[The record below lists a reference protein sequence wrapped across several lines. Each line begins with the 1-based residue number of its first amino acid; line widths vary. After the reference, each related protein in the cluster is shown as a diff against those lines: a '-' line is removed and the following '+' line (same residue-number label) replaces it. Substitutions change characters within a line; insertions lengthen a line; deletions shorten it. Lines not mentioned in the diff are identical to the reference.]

1 MSIAHSLF
9 KQTFIYGLAA
19 VLPRILTFLLNP
31 IYVDYLPNSAAMGE
45 VAIIFSNLVFF
56 NVLLSYGMETSFFR
70 YYTIESHKNKVV
82 STSLY
87 SILVTSLLFFG
98 LCLLFKNSLAEIL
111 SIEKEYIVYTIW
123 IFTLDALVVI
133 PFAKMRALK
142 KSGQYAFL
150 KIFNVVVNVILTLF
164 FLVFL
169 PKWAAA
175 SSFWQ
180 TFYIPNFEIGYIF
193 IANLAAS
200 LVTFIL
206 VLQDYFK
213 TPFLF
218 DRELY
223 KKMLRYAFPVLIAGI
238 AFAINEH
245 FDKILLEKFHVSKAD
260 IGAYAA
266 CYKIGLFMVLFRTA
280 FTLGVEPFFFSLA
293 TQENAPKTYAIV
305 TKYFVIFG
313 SFICLLVIVFSD
325 IIKAFL
331 VPNETYWYAMTIVPI
346 IVFANFFL
354 GIYTNLSVW
363 YKLINKTSIGAY
375 ISLIGA
381 TLTLLI
387 NFLFIPKYGFM
398 ASAIATLSAYGLMM
412 IISFTLGQ
420 KKYPIPY
427 ETTKI
432 IAYISFSLL
441 LSCLC
446 FYVPFVEENFFIK
459 TTALL
464 LFVFFVY
471 NNEKEEIKK
480 IIMIKKWT

>member
-70 YYTIESHKNKVV
+70 YYTLESHKNKVV

-98 LCLLFKNSLAEIL
+98 LCLLFKNTLAEIL

-164 FLVFL
+164 FLIFL

-398 ASAIATLSAYGLMM
+398 ASAIATLCAYGLMM
-412 IISFTLGQ
+412 IISFRMGQ

-446 FYVPFVEENFFIK
+446 FYVPFVEENFSIR

-464 LFVFFVY
+464 LFVLFVY

>member
-70 YYTIESHKNKVV
+70 YYTLESHKNKVV

-164 FLVFL
+164 FLIFL

-464 LFVFFVY
+464 LFVLFVY